1 MLNRRKIKILEAI
14 INDYIASAEPIG
26 SRTIAKKYD
35 LGVSSATIRNE
46 MSDLEEMGYIL
57 APHASSGRVPSDKGY
72 RLYVDEVMP
81 QKQLSRQQR
90 EYLKHSI
97 AQNISHI
104 DHMMRDVAR
113 AISFVTNY
121 TTVAADILAQRHKIK
136 HIQLVPVDSNTLAMM
151 LITDLRA
158 VKNSV
163 IAMPEATA
171 INYATA
177 ASISAELTRLL
188 RGAAV
193 DDLDDLYIGM
203 TKQRLRELNVN
214 PDIATPIIDAICT
227 ALSSADNV
235 QIHTSGVKNILD
247 FPEFAD
253 LDKARAVVG
262 ALEEKEG
269 LVTLLADNSDHIQ
282 IIIGDENENTMLKN
296 CSVIKAKIR
305 VNEHF
310 SGNIAIIGPTRMDY
324 SQVMS
329 VLGAVLSNMTLGM
342 VDMERKV

>member
-46 MSDLEEMGYIL
+46 MSDLEEMGYIV

-90 EYLKHSI
+90 EYLKQSI
-97 AQNISHI
+97 AQNLSQI

-113 AISFVTNY
+113 AISFVTKY
-121 TTVAADILAQRHKIK
+121 TTVAADVLAQRHKIK
-136 HIQLVPVDSNTLAMM
+136 HIQLVPVDVDALAMM

-163 IAMPEATA
+163 IMMPEGAA
-171 INYATA
+171 INYAA
-177 ASISAELTRLL
+177 AARISTEMTRLL
-188 RGAAV
+188 SGATA
-193 DDLDDLYIGM
+193 DDLDSLYIGM
-203 TKQRLRELNVN
+203 TKQRLREVNVN
-214 PDIATPIIDAICT
+214 PNIADPIFDAICT

-253 LDKARAVVG
+253 LDKARAIVG

-269 LVTLLADNSDHIQ
+269 LITLFADNSDNIQ
-282 IIIGDENENTMLKN
+282 IIIGDENENIMLKN

-329 VLGAVLSNMTLGM
+329 VLSTILGNVTL
-342 VDMERKV
+342 DMADTGRMG